1 MKSKLITAKYFFA
14 TKNLFKIGKMIEIE
28 RKSIS
33 LKLMIFVFRNLVFIL
48 SNLQT
53 KMEIIGC
60 ENISIYVFKN
70 YENDIMMEIF

>member
-14 TKNLFKIGKMIEIE
+14 TKNLFKIGKDWDLEKVNKFKIHDICLS
-28 RKSIS
+28 KFS
-33 LKLMIFVFRNLVFIL
+33 FIL

-70 YENDIMMEIF
+70 YETWYHNGNL